1 VDFQPEV
8 FLEALTSETL
18 IQGALVT
25 VALTMVSF
33 AGGLF
38 IGLLIALMHES
49 RLRVVRAIAWTYVW
63 IFRGIPALILLFIVW
78 FALPQLFPIF
88 REEWFVPFLAAGI
101 ALAINE
107 AAYAAEIL
115 RGGLMAVD
123 DGQRLAARSL
133 GMRPGQV
140 LRKVIAPQLTR
151 VTIPPMSNEFVA
163 MLKTTSLAS
172 VVSVRE
178 LMTNAQTAVASTFRF
193 AEWYGAAA
201 VYYLVLVS
209 IFMVGQAWLERRYR
223 WTSQAR
229 GQRSILRAI
238 GR

>member
-1 VDFQPEV
+1 MDFQPDV

-18 IQGALVT
+18 LQGAVVT
-25 VALTMVSF
+25 VALTIVSF
-33 AGGLF
+33 AGGLLL
-38 IGLLIALMHES
+38 GLIVALMHES
-49 RLRVVRAIAWTYVW
+49 PLRLVRGIAWTYVW
-63 IFRGIPALILLFIVW
+63 IFRAIPALILLFIVW
-78 FALPQLFPIF
+78 FALPQLFPVF
-88 REEWFVPFLAAGI
+88 REAWFVPFLAAAF

-140 LRKVIAPQLTR
+140 FRKVIAPQLTR

-178 LMTNAQTAVASTFRF
+178 LMTTAQTAVSSTFRF

-201 VYYLVLVS
+201 VYYLILVS
-209 IFMVGQAWLERRYR
+209 IFMVGQVWLERRYR
-223 WTSQAR
+223 WTSQGR